1 MFADVGGARLRYE
14 VRGSGDPVL
23 LIGGFGAGVDFWG
36 PTAELLSERF
46 TVVTYDNRGVGE
58 TVCSGGF
65 TERDMAGDA
74 AALMDALGIGSAHVL
89 GWSMGSHIAQYLAAE
104 HGGRVRTL
112 TLVSSYL
119 RTPARSMYIL
129 RELTSMAARGEAP
142 MEAVAAAVNAFCV
155 PESEFA
161 RMRDAGESF
170 PEPDGYQDPHGLMMQ
185 LEAMG
190 PADTSDVAPA
200 IRAPT
205 LVVHGDRDIMV
216 EPEEGRRVAEAVP
229 GGRFLLLEGVG
240 HVVPPELYLGEL
252 LESAGS
258 GVTSGRR
265 RGGRPRCAP

>member
-1 MFADVGGARLRYE
+1 MFADTDGARLRYE
-14 VRGSGDPVL
+14 VRGSGDPLL
-23 LIGGFGAGVDFWG
+23 LIGGFGAGADFWG
-36 PTAELLSERF
+36 PTAELLSETF
-46 TVVTYDNRGVGE
+46 TVVHYDNRGVGE
-58 TVCSGGF
+58 TVSSGGF

-74 AALMDALGIGSAHVL
+74 VALMDSLGIRSAHVL

-104 HGGRVRTL
+104 HGDRVRTL

-119 RTPARSMYIL
+119 RIPARSMYVL
-129 RELTSMAARGEAP
+129 SELTSMAARGEAP

-170 PEPDGYQDPHGLMMQ
+170 PEPDGYQDPQGLMLQ
-185 LEAMG
+185 LEAMAS
-190 PADTSDVAPA
+190 ADTSDVAPS

-216 EPEEGRRVAEAVP
+216 EPAEGRRVAGAVP
-229 GGRFLLLEGVG
+229 GARLLMLEGVG
-240 HVVPPELYLGEL
+240 HVVPPELYLDGL
-252 LESAGS
+252 LDLAGS
-258 GVTSGRR
+258 GLTSGRR